1 MNNHRTNGLKNSDQ
15 TGESGDTLD
24 RDAAELH
31 AALND
36 LVRVY
41 QFRDRKRICF
51 HDVSVTQCYA
61 LSALVREGAPT
72 INELAEELYLDKST
86 TSRVIDSLVRKGYAR
101 RARAPEDGRI
111 VRVRPTE
118 KGVNLFLTIQGH
130 LIEQEKRLVAD
141 FDPEVR
147 QATARL
153 IARLARAAR
162 ERFSREDGTCCGG
175 SGLPGTTDDDW

>member
-1 MNNHRTNGLKNSDQ
+1 MTEGARPQPERPEDRRTA
-15 TGESGDTLD
+15 TPLD

-72 INELAEELYLDKST
+72 LNELAEELYLDKST
-86 TSRVIDSLVRKGYAR
+86 TSRVVDSLVRKGYAR
-101 RARAPEDGRI
+101 RHREPEDGRV
-111 VRVRPTE
+111 VRVKPTDRGIE
-118 KGVNLFLTIQGH
+118 LFVTIETH
-130 LIEQEKRLVAD
+130 LIEQEKRLIAD

-162 ERFSREDGTCCGG
+162 ERFSREDGTCCDTGRA
-175 SGLPGTTDDDW
+175 SPAPGDEW